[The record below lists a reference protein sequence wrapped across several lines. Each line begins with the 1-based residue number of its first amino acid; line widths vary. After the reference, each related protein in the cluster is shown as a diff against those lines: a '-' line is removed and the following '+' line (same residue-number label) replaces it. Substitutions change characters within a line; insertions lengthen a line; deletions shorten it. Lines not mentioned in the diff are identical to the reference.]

1 MRIVHCDS
9 CGKSMGRWFTITP
22 KIEAK
27 SPMMNV
33 ADLLCLATTKELCE
47 DCYKNLLMKIEKGVF
62 SNAL

>member
-27 SPMMNV
+27 SPIMNV
-33 ADLLCLATTKELCE
+33 ADLL
-47 DCYKNLLMKIEKGVF
+47 
-62 SNAL
+62 